1 MTSSNLTLPLAL
13 LAGLLSF
20 ISPCVLPLVPAYLGY
35 LTGSVVT
42 KDSSPSRRVAFSHA
56 LFFVLGFS
64 LVFVLVFGL
73 PMGLLGQVMFKLTPL
88 LVKAGGVLLILFG
101 LHTTGLVRIP
111 VLAMG
116 KRVELGMGYDP
127 GYYRSLITGMTFAA
141 GWSPCVGPLL
151 GAILTLALDA
161 QSLGRALLFLTAY
174 SIGLGLPF
182 LAVALLLAV
191 AVEKLRRWM
200 HYLRVVSLIS
210 GVFLIIVGLLLVTD
224 TFQLISGILSGVT
237 PAWLWAR
244 L

>member
-1 MTSSNLTLPLAL
+1 
-13 LAGLLSF
+13 
-20 ISPCVLPLVPAYLGY
+20 
-35 LTGSVVT
+35 
-42 KDSSPSRRVAFSHA
+42 
-56 LFFVLGFS
+56 
-64 LVFVLVFGL
+64 
-73 PMGLLGQVMFKLTPL
+73 
-88 LVKAGGVLLILFG
+88 
-101 LHTTGLVRIP
+101 
-111 VLAMG
+111 
-116 KRVELGMGYDP
+116 
-127 GYYRSLITGMTFAA
+127 MTFAA